1 MALKVDIMDK
11 VFNKMEW
18 SFSYQ
23 FWFVLVSTLNDFLGS
38 KSAFGFN
45 KLVALW
51 VSFIQQSVMW
61 GGSFVHL
68 IYKKA
73 NVVLFMV

>member
-45 KLVALW
+45 QLVVLW